1 MLQVAGLIYGMLAS
15 FVLSSAT
22 RNHKSGRPHP
32 PMLIYIGYVLCGLS
46 VGAAL
51 ALPLSVVLGYD
62 VLPHLLAEFA

>member
-32 PMLIYIGYVLCGLS
+32 PMLVYIGYVLCGLS